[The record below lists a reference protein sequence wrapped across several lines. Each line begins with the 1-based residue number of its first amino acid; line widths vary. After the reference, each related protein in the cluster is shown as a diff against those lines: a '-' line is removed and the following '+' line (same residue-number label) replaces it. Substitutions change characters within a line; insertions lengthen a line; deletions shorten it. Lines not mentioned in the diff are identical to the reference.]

1 MKLITAL
8 GIDLSHAKA
17 LFFLVGRN
25 RMMFHPST
33 FTLSTRIGTFIM
45 VKNPKSPMGAKLV
58 SNTVIKVVFLTVYK
72 GIER

>member
-1 MKLITAL
+1 
-8 GIDLSHAKA
+8 
-17 LFFLVGRN
+17 
-25 RMMFHPST
+25 MMFHPST